1 MPNKK
6 RTRRTFSS
14 KEKTALLKEH
24 FLKGRVISELCE
36 EHKIEPRLFYKWR
49 EEFFVLSEEVFDSKP
64 SKSSKVKKLEKQIK
78 ERDSKLLKKNEVV
91 SELMEEH
98 LALKKKLGLV

>member
-1 MPNKK
+1 MSKKK

-24 FLKGRVISELCE
+24 FLTGKAISELCE
-36 EHKIEPRLFYKWR
+36 ENKIEPRLFYKWR
-49 EEFFVLSEEVFDSKP
+49 EEFFLLSEGVFDSKP
-64 SKSSKVKKLEKQIK
+64 TKSSKIQELEKQVK

>member
-14 KEKTALLKEH
+14 QEKTALLKEH
-24 FLKGRVISELCE
+24 FLKGTAISELCE

-49 EEFFVLSEEVFDSKP
+49 EEFFLLSEGVFDSKP
-64 SKSSKVKKLEKQIK
+64 AKSNKVQELEKQLK

-98 LALKKKLGLV
+98 LALKKKLGLL